1 MSKLIQVKENGIP
14 IYDIR
19 IEHNYDALKEVFS
32 SLHTSGHRI
41 CIVSDTTISHYY
53 IDEVV
58 DIAKDYASVVETFT
72 IKPGEQYKNLESV
85 YQLYE
90 YLIASKFDRKDFLV
104 ALGGGVIGDLTGYVA
119 ATYLRGISYIQMP
132 TTLLSMVDSSIGG
145 KTGVDFQAY
154 KNMIGSFKQP
164 KAVYINTATLKTLND
179 RLYFS
184 GYGEVTKYGYIQ
196 DKEFDSW
203 IKEHI
208 DELCSRDLDA
218 LEYMIYRSCDNK
230 RIVVEEDPQEQ
241 GIRATLNFGH
251 TLGHAIEKMMN
262 FKLLHGECVSI
273 GMVAAAY
280 ISYKRGYL
288 SMNDTEEMKDTLTKL
303 HLPVSIE
310 SLDEQELIEITR
322 NDKKMEAGKIKF
334 ILLKEI
340 GKSIIDPTVTTD
352 EMLEGFR
359 YIIGNTS
366 LTTKYTKYN
375 KGGE

>member
-1 MSKLIQVKENGIP
+1 MSKLIQVKENGTP

-53 IDEVV
+53 MEEVV

-72 IKPGEQYKNLESV
+72 IKPGEEYKNLESV

-90 YLIASKFDRKDFLV
+90 YLIASKFDRKDFLI
-104 ALGGGVIGDLTGYVA
+104 ALGGGVVGDLTGYVA
-119 ATYLRGISYIQMP
+119 ATYLRGISFIQMP

-154 KNMIGSFKQP
+154 KNMIGAFKQP

-184 GYGEVTKYGYIQ
+184 GFGEVTKYGYIQ
-196 DKEFDSW
+196 DAEFDEW

-208 DELCSRDLDA
+208 EGLCNRDLDT
-218 LEYMIYRSCDNK
+218 LEYMIHRSCDNK
-230 RIVVEEDPQEQ
+230 RIVVEEDPKEH

-262 FKLLHGECVSI
+262 FQLLHGECVSI

-280 ISYKRGYL
+280 ISYKRGNL
-288 SMNDTEEMKDTLTKL
+288 SLENLEEIKDTLTKL
-303 HLPVSIE
+303 HLPISVE
-310 SLDEQELIEITR
+310 SLDTQKLIEITK

-334 ILLKEI
+334 ILLEKI
-340 GKSIIDPTVTTD
+340 GKSVIDSTVTAD
-352 EMLEGFR
+352 EMLEGLQ
-359 YIIGNTS
+359 YI
-366 LTTKYTKYN
+366 TK
-375 KGGE
+375 

>member
-1 MSKLIQVKENGIP
+1 MSKLIQVKENETP

-53 IDEVV
+53 MEEVV

-72 IKPGEQYKNLESV
+72 LKPGEEYKNLESV

-90 YLIASKFDRKDFLV
+90 YLIASKFDRKDFLI
-104 ALGGGVIGDLTGYVA
+104 ALGGGVVGDLTGYVA
-119 ATYLRGISYIQMP
+119 ATYLRGISFIQMP

-154 KNMIGSFKQP
+154 KNMIGAFKQP

-184 GYGEVTKYGYIQ
+184 GFGEVTKYGYIQ
-196 DKEFDSW
+196 DEEFDEW
-203 IKEHI
+203 IKVHI
-208 DELCSRDLDA
+208 EGLCNRDLDT

-230 RIVVEEDPQEQ
+230 RIVVEEDPKEQ

-262 FKLLHGECVSI
+262 FQLLHGECVSI

-288 SMNDTEEMKDTLTKL
+288 SLENLEEIKVTLTKL
-303 HLPVSIE
+303 HLPVSVE
-310 SLDEQELIEITR
+310 SLDAQKLIDITK

-334 ILLKEI
+334 ILLEKI
-340 GKSIIDPTVTTD
+340 GKSVIDSTVTTD
-352 EMLEGFR
+352 EMLKGLQ
-359 YIIGNTS
+359 YI
-366 LTTKYTKYN
+366 TK
-375 KGGE
+375 

>member
-1 MSKLIQVKENGIP
+1 MSRIIQVKENGTP

-19 IEHNYDALKEVFS
+19 IEHNYDALKDVFA
-32 SLHTSGHRI
+32 SLHTTGHRI

-53 IDEVV
+53 MEEVV

-72 IKPGEQYKNLESV
+72 LKPGEEYKNLESV

-90 YLIASKFDRKDFLV
+90 YLITSKFDRKDFLI
-104 ALGGGVIGDLTGYVA
+104 ALGGGVVGDLTGYVA
-119 ATYLRGISYIQMP
+119 ATYLRGISFIQMP

-154 KNMIGSFKQP
+154 KNMIGAFKQP
-164 KAVYINTATLKTLND
+164 KVVYINTSTLKTLND

-184 GYGEVTKYGYIQ
+184 GFGEVTKYGYIQ
-196 DKEFDSW
+196 DKEFDHW
-203 IKEHI
+203 IKENI
-208 DELCSRDLDA
+208 EGLCNRDLDT

-230 RIVVEEDPQEQ
+230 RIVVEEDPKEQ
-241 GIRATLNFGH
+241 GIRATLNLGH
-251 TLGHAIEKMMN
+251 TLGHAIEKMMH
-262 FKLLHGECVSI
+262 FKLLHGECVSV

-280 ISYKRGYL
+280 ISHKRGYL
-288 SMNDTEEMKDTLTKL
+288 SIEDVEEMKDTLTKL
-303 HLPVSIE
+303 HLPVSVE
-310 SLDEQELIEITR
+310 SLDEQELIDTTR

-359 YIIGNTS
+359 YVV
-366 LTTKYTKYN
+366 K
-375 KGGE
+375 

>member
-1 MSKLIQVKENGIP
+1 MSKLIQVKENGTP

-19 IEHNYDALKEVFS
+19 IEHNYSALKEVFS
-32 SLHTSGHRI
+32 SLHTSNHRI
-41 CIVSDTTISHYY
+41 CIVSDTTISHFYME
-53 IDEVV
+53 EVV

-72 IKPGEQYKNLESV
+72 LKPGEEYKNLESV

-90 YLIASKFDRKDFLV
+90 YLIASKFDRKDFLI
-104 ALGGGVIGDLTGYVA
+104 ALGGGVVGDLTGYVA
-119 ATYLRGISYIQMP
+119 ATYLRGISFIQLP

-154 KNMIGSFKQP
+154 KNMIGAFKQP
-164 KAVYINTATLKTLND
+164 KAVYINTATLKTLDD
-179 RLYFS
+179 RIYFS
-184 GYGEVTKYGYIQ
+184 GFGEVTKYGYIQ
-196 DKEFDSW
+196 DTEFNTW

-208 DELCSRDLDA
+208 EGLCQRDLDI

-230 RIVVEEDPQEQ
+230 RIVVEEDPKEL

-251 TLGHAIEKMMN
+251 TLGHAIEKMMH

-280 ISYKRGYL
+280 ISYKHGYL
-288 SMNDTEEMKDTLTKL
+288 SMADIEQMKDTLSRL
-303 HLPVSIE
+303 HLPVSVQN
-310 SLDEQELIEITR
+310 LDEQELIEITK

-334 ILLKEI
+334 ILLEEI
-340 GKSIIDPTVTTD
+340 GKSIIDSTVTTE

-359 YIIGNTS
+359 YIV
-366 LTTKYTKYN
+366 N
-375 KGGE
+375 K

>member
-1 MSKLIQVKENGIP
+1 MSKLIQVKENGTP

-19 IEHNYDALKEVFS
+19 IEHNYNALKEVFS
-32 SLHTSGHRI
+32 SLHTSNHRI
-41 CIVSDTTISHYY
+41 CIVSDTTISHFYME
-53 IDEVV
+53 EVV

-72 IKPGEQYKNLESV
+72 LKPGEKYKNLESV

-90 YLIASKFDRKDFLV
+90 YLIASKFDRKDFLI

-119 ATYLRGISYIQMP
+119 ATYLRGISFIQLP

-154 KNMIGSFKQP
+154 KNMIGAFKQP
-164 KAVYINTATLKTLND
+164 KAVYINTATLKTLDD
-179 RLYFS
+179 RIYFS
-184 GYGEVTKYGYIQ
+184 GFGEVTKYGYIQ
-196 DKEFDSW
+196 DTEFNTW
-203 IKEHI
+203 INEHI
-208 DELCSRDLDA
+208 EGLCQRDLDT

-230 RIVVEEDPQEQ
+230 RVVVEEDPKEL

-251 TLGHAIEKMMN
+251 TLGHAIEKMMH

-288 SMNDTEEMKDTLTKL
+288 SMADIEQMKDTLSRL
-303 HLPVSIE
+303 HLPVSIQN
-310 SLDEQELIEITR
+310 LDEQELIETTK

-334 ILLKEI
+334 ILLEEI
-340 GKSIIDPTVTTD
+340 GKSIIDSTVTTE

-359 YIIGNTS
+359 YIV
-366 LTTKYTKYN
+366 N
-375 KGGE
+375 K